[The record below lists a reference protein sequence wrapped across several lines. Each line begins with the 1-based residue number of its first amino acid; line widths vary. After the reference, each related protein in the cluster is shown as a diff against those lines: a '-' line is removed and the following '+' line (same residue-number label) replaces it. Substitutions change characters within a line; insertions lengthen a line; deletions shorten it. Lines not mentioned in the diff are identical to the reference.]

1 MDAEREKQGMSGT
14 LKWLLI
20 AGGAVVVGAALVWGG
35 IGIGRTLAYRQIGPA
50 GYGAGMGWG
59 MTGAGPVPGADAEF
73 PCASAAPGLRCG
85 YGGGPGMMGGR
96 GMMGRGYGY
105 GPGMMGR
112 GYGPGMMDGY
122 GPDMMDGY
130 GPGMMDGYGWDDDR
144 SGVEPLSIEQAQ
156 DAVEDYLAE
165 LGDDDLALEE
175 VMIFDNQAYAEVVEG
190 STGIGAM
197 ELLVDPVTLAV
208 YPEHGPNMMWNLKY
222 SPMASGAGGYG
233 MMGGRIAPSE
243 DVSAEMPVSAD
254 EAVEAAQRYLDGALP
269 GAEADEHAEPFY
281 GYYTLHVT
289 RDGEVIGML
298 SVNGYSG
305 QVFPHTWH
313 GDFIEMSGE

>member
-1 MDAEREKQGMSGT
+1 MDAERGKQGMSDT
-14 LKWLLI
+14 LKWILI
-20 AGGAVVVGAALVWGG
+20 AGVAVAVGAALVWGG
-35 IGIGRTLAYRQIGPA
+35 IGIGRSLAYRQIGPM

-59 MTGAGPVPGADAEF
+59 MTSAGPVSGADVGA

-85 YGGGPGMMGGR
+85 YGGVPGTMGGR

-112 GYGPGMMDGY
+112 GYGP
-122 GPDMMDGY
+122 DMMDGY
-130 GPGMMDGYGWDDDR
+130 GPGMMDGYGWDDDL
-144 SGVEPLSIEQAQ
+144 SGVEPLSIDQAEG
-156 DAVEDYLAE
+156 AVEGYLAA

-175 VMIFDNQAYAEVVEG
+175 VMIFDNHAYAEVVEQ

-197 ELLVDPVTLAV
+197 ELLIDPVTLAV

-222 SPMASGAGGYG
+222 SPMAGGAGGYGMMGPG

-254 EAVEAAQRYLDGALP
+254 EAVEAAQRYLDEALP
-269 GAEADEHAEPFY
+269 GAEVDEHAEPFY

-289 RDGEVIGML
+289 QGGEVIGML

>member
-20 AGGAVVVGAALVWGG
+20 AGGALVVGAALVWGG
-35 IGIGRTLAYRQIGPA
+35 VGIGRTLAYRQVGPA

-59 MTGAGPVPGADAEF
+59 MTSAGPVSGADAGF

-85 YGGGPGMMGGR
+85 YGGGPGMMG
-96 GMMGRGYGY
+96 RGYGY
-105 GPGMMGR
+105 GPGMME
-112 GYGPGMMDGY
+112 
-122 GPDMMDGY
+122 
-130 GPGMMDGYGWDDDR
+130 GYGWAGDL

-156 DAVEDYLAE
+156 GAVEGYLAA

-175 VMIFDNQAYAEVVEG
+175 VMIFDNQAYAEVVEQ

-208 YPEHGPNMMWNLKY
+208 VPEYGPNMMWNLKY
-222 SPMASGAGGYG
+222 SPMVGGGGRYGMGPG
-233 MMGGRIAPSE
+233 MMGGRVTPSE
-243 DVSAEMPVSAD
+243 GVSAEMPVSAD
-254 EAVEAAQRYLDGALP
+254 EAVEAAQRYLDEALP

-289 RDGEVIGML
+289 RDGGVIGML

-313 GDFIEMSGE
+313 GDFIEMSGD